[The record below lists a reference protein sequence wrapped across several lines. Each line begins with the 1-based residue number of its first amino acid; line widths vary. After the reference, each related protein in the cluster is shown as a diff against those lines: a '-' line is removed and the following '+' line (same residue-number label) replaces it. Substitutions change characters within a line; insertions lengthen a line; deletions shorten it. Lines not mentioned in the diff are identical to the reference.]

1 MLFLYLLKVNSIQ
14 IHYQERHSLITLRQ
28 LLIRLGYNE
37 NKFCG
42 HSFRIGA
49 STSADA
55 AGVEDHV
62 IQTLGRWFSDCYLR
76 YIRTDKN
83 VICKVQEKM
92 CLF

>member
-1 MLFLYLLKVNSIQ
+1 VLLLYLLKVNSIQ

-49 STSADA
+49 ATSADA

-62 IQTLGRWFSDCYLR
+62 IQTQFPSNYKGQIER
-76 YIRTDKN
+76 IH
-83 VICKVQEKM
+83 KM
-92 CLF
+92 NE